1 MKKVLIVGSSGGLG
15 RQVIKYFKED
25 EYSLTN
31 LSSKDLDISNFYE
44 VQSFFEKNGYDIV
57 INLSGKNIDGM
68 IHKLEKDTIDKMI
81 DVNIKGNIN
90 LLRFCLP
97 YMRKNNYG
105 RIILI
110 SSVLSEVV
118 ISGTS
123 LYSGSK
129 SFIDNIV
136 KTTSSENISKN
147 ITCNSIQ
154 LGYFD
159 GGMCHEIPI
168 NISNN
173 IKNNIGLNRW
183 GKISELYST
192 IEYIINTEY
201 ITGQNIRIDG
211 GFKGI

>member
-15 RQVIKYFKED
+15 KQVIKYFNEN
-25 EYSLTN
+25 EYILTN
-31 LSSKDLDISNFYE
+31 LSSKDLDITNYQE
-44 VQSFFEKNGYDIV
+44 VKSFFEKGGYDIV

-68 IHKLEKDTIDKMI
+68 VHKLEENDIDKMI

-97 YMRKNNYG
+97 YMRNNNYG

-118 ISGTS
+118 IPGTS

-129 SFIDNIV
+129 SFIDSIV
-136 KTTSSENISKN
+136 KTTSSENISKK

-159 GGMCHEIPI
+159 GGMCHDIPS
-168 NISNN
+168 NIQEN
-173 IKNNIGLNRW
+173 IKNNIGLKRW
-183 GKISELYST
+183 GKIVELYST